1 MNTQQQRRSLIAFF
15 LGTQAAIIDQD
26 DPDLVP
32 IAGRRAYRDLSRT
45 LHGIGSHPEADSL
58 RQDTY
63 ETLKSFVTD
72 LQDVRTADEFDKQHD
87 DWCTTTISRFA
98 KTTSGPDI
106 QLHYGQ
112 AQKWQALHTNGLGS

>member
-72 LQDVRTADEFDKQHD
+72 KLRSGKHCIPM
-87 DWCTTTISRFA
+87 DWEAEVWINRSR
-98 KTTSGPDI
+98 
-106 QLHYGQ
+106 Y
-112 AQKWQALHTNGLGS
+112 